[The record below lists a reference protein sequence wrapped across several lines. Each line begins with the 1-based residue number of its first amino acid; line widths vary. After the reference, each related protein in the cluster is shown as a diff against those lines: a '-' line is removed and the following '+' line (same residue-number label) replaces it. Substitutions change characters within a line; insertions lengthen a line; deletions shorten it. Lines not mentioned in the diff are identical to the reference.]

1 MDAATQQLV
10 RELALVD
17 QVCQRAGMVTFDANR
32 AALAALLV
40 RDPMC
45 VTRYLDVA
53 GYLLELVQEV
63 FHDVS
68 RMDAWS
74 IERLELLA
82 GLELQ
87 CLERFDPEP
96 ESRHL
101 W

>member
-1 MDAATQQLV
+1 MDAAMQALA
-10 RELALVD
+10 RDLALID
-17 QVCQRAGMVTFDANR
+17 QVCRRAGLSPFDATR
-32 AALAALLV
+32 AAAAAMV
-40 RDPMC
+40 VADPMC
-45 VTRYLDVA
+45 VTRYLDVT

-68 RMDAWS
+68 RMDGWT

-82 GLELQ
+82 ALESW
-87 CLERFDPEP
+87 CLSVFNEP